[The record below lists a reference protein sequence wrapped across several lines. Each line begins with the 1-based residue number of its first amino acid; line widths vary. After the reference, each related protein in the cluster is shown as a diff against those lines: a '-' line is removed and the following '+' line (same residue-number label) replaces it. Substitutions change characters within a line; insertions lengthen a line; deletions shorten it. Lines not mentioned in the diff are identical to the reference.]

1 MSQPRR
7 TGLVVA
13 HLGKGLAVEDSDGQ
27 ALACHTLRQLATVAV
42 GDRVYW
48 EACGDG
54 QGRVVEILPRSSLL
68 VRPAHGGK
76 TRPVAANLQQVLVVL
91 APEPE
96 PDFLLADQILA
107 VCEHRG
113 IAAALIFNKTDLYDG
128 QETVEACLR
137 EYAAIG
143 YSVYRLS
150 AQQGQGMQ
158 ALQAALQG
166 KTSMLAG
173 QSGVG
178 KSSITRALLP
188 EQTIRVG
195 DISSHSGLGR
205 RTTTTATLYHLA
217 AYPEQSPSPGACPER
232 SRRGGDLI
240 DSPGVAI
247 FGMAEMNPAIL
258 AQSYREFLPHIARC
272 RYNDC
277 AHRGDQGCAL
287 AAAVQQGEVSA
298 ARYQR
303 YLKLLEKLPNLRPG
317 M

>member
-1 MSQPRR
+1 MSQPPLR
-7 TGLVVA
+7 TGLVLS

-27 ALACHTLRQLATVAV
+27 VLACHTLRQLGTVAV
-42 GDRVYW
+42 GDRVRW

-113 IAAALIFNKTDLYDG
+113 IAAALLFNKTDLYDG
-128 QETVEACLR
+128 RETVEANLR

-143 YSVYRLS
+143 YSVFRLS
-150 AQQGQGMQ
+150 ARQGQGMQ

-166 KTSMLAG
+166 KTSMLTG

-188 EQTIRVG
+188 EQSIRVG
-195 DISSHSGLGR
+195 EVSSHSGLGR
-205 RTTTTATLYHLA
+205 HTTTTATLYHLA
-217 AYPEQSPSPGACPER
+217 AC
-232 SRRGGDLI
+232 GGDLI

-287 AAAVQQGEVSA
+287 AAAVEQGAVSA

-303 YLKLLEKLPNLRPG
+303 YLKLLEKLPQLRPG
-317 M
+317 T

>member
-1 MSQPRR
+1 LSQPRR

-27 ALACHTLRQLATVAV
+27 VLACHTLRQLATVAV

-128 QETVEACLR
+128 RETVEACLR

-143 YSVYRLS
+143 YPVYRLS
-150 AQQGQGMQ
+150 AQRGQGMQ

-166 KTSMLAG
+166 KTSMLTG

-178 KSSITRALLP
+178 KSSITRTLLP

-205 RTTTTATLYHLA
+205 HTTTTATLYHLA
-217 AYPEQSPSPGACPER
+217 AG
-232 SRRGGDLI
+232 GGDLI

-258 AQSYREFLPHIARC
+258 AQSYREFLSHIARC

-287 AAAVQQGEVSA
+287 IAAVQQGEVSA